1 MQTTSFKAL
10 SFLSILLFCSCSD
23 ITDTAQAPEMAPAAS
38 QASQRLERVKE
49 VQPAS
54 ALLQSS
60 ELFGTTKS
68 KDSEFAEDLL
78 LLQSQDGLGEIDT
91 GEDFN
96 IEQGNYSQD
105 LIP

>member
-1 MQTTSFKAL
+1 
-10 SFLSILLFCSCSD
+10 
-23 ITDTAQAPEMAPAAS
+23 MAPAAS

-78 LLQSQDGLGEIDT
+78 LLQPQDGLGEIDT